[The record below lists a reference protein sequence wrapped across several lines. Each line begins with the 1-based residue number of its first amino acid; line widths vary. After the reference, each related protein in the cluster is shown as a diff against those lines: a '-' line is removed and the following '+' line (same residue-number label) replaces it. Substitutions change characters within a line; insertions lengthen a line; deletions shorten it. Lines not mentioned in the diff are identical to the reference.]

1 MKPAIEA
8 YIEAYIEGLSSLLR
22 SSGSVSDKPDI
33 GPVNGLLTALPT
45 CLHNFIRDS
54 QQKYALVQVI
64 VWGRLVCLYSCR
76 SKCTLRVVDSNQMD
90 RVLVRHIVWNG
101 AATFH
106 ASDNF
111 ETQSTRPK

>member
-1 MKPAIEA
+1 MKPA
-8 YIEAYIEGLSSLLR
+8 IEAYIEGLSSLLR

-54 QQKYALVQVI
+54 QLKYALVQVI
-64 VWGRLVCLYSCR
+64 WGRLVCLYSCR

-101 AATFH
+101 AALFH
-106 ASDNF
+106 VSDNF